1 MIQMT
6 PVKALIRRT
15 LMRPGVILAL
25 ALAAPSSASAGEAEN
40 ILACI
45 DAVESYSSRTVD
57 EFDVRYTGRILGF
70 SSAEWQGIVCEITL
84 GQVYNLTVDGHQYIY
99 EGFSGRQASIA
110 YEGLEMDTEEA
121 ISLLE
126 SRIPLLERRLEDA
139 RDRLQMPSADIEEI
153 QGFIAEGIA
162 RATGN

>member
-1 MIQMT
+1 MT
-6 PVKALIRRT
+6 RPLAIAT
-15 LMRPGVILAL
+15 LM
-25 ALAAPSSASAGEAEN
+25 LAAPTSASAGEAEN

-45 DAVESYSSRTVD
+45 EAVESYSSRTVD

-84 GQVYNLTVDGHQYIY
+84 GQVYNLTVDGHEYIF
-99 EGFSGRQASIA
+99 EGFSGRQASVA
-110 YEGLEMDTEEA
+110 FDGLETDTEEA

-126 SRIPLLERRLEDA
+126 SRIQLLERRLEEA
-139 RDRLQMPSADIEEI
+139 RDSLQMPNPDIQEIEE
-153 QGFIAEGIA
+153 FIGEGIA